1 MKIPNI
7 GNVMNKFEILG
18 VVGEGKLKLH
28 VWKYCIILYIT
39 KNFIQILLTQHINSD
54 MHLNVQQL
62 KKKKTL
68 FFNYVG
74 LILQG
79 KTI

>member
-39 KNFIQILLTQHINSD
+39 KNFIQILLT
-54 MHLNVQQL
+54 
-62 KKKKTL
+62 
-68 FFNYVG
+68 
-74 LILQG
+74 
-79 KTI
+79 